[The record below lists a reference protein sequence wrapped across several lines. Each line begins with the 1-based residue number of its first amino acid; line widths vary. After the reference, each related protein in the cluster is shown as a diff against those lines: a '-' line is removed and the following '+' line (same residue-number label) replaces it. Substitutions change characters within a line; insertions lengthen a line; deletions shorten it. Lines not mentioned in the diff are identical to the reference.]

1 MVVFKISKEVMRRL
15 YYLKYLICYIIHGL
29 KSSLIVSF
37 ELYISKLLHFILSSL
52 VYLFYS
58 FHTFCMGSLWIA
70 ILACLPNSTLRL
82 SDCDGLVDE
91 DTILKVSII
100 PVSSFL
106 VQSGTDCSA
115 LFLCFSRMALFVSV
129 ICDCHHFVVDDR
141 YCINMVS
148 RLYKQCVS
156 YT

>member
-58 FHTFCMGSLWIA
+58 FHTFCTGSLWIA

-91 DTILKVSII
+91 I
-100 PVSSFL
+100 PSWRFPSFLFHPFWCRVEQIVLHCFFAFPEWLYLSVSS
-106 VQSGTDCSA
+106 VT
-115 LFLCFSRMALFVSV
+115 
-129 ICDCHHFVVDDR
+129 HHFVVDDR